1 MKEKVIIA
9 SEYAD
14 DDSLNDFIH
23 TLPSSFGQC
32 PEVLWS
38 GRNEVRALSLHS
50 GRQIVVK
57 RFKTPMLIQQL
68 GYLFRTH
75 KARKAYLNAQE
86 LLRRGIDT
94 PHPVACIL
102 HYRQC
107 LIHDAYYISLR
118 NDNPPIEDLL
128 YRDDWDEDLAR
139 AFALFAATLHRRGIL
154 HHDLNDT
161 NVRYARNAD
170 GEYLFSLIDI
180 NRMSFYDRL
189 EDIPMKERI
198 ENITRFT
205 NRAKLFEYVARE
217 YALSFGLDIT
227 TWLPRAVRQKKRHDI
242 NRYRRKRL
250 VHPLRYRK

>member
-57 RFKTPMLIQQL
+57 RFKSPMLIQQL

-128 YRDDWDEDLAR
+128 YRDDWDEDLAK

-170 GEYLFSLIDI
+170 GEYQFSLIDI
-180 NRMSFYDRL
+180 NRMSFYDHL

-205 NRAKLFEYVARE
+205 NRANLFEYVARE

-227 TWLPRAVRQKKRHDI
+227 TWLPRAVRQKKKHDI